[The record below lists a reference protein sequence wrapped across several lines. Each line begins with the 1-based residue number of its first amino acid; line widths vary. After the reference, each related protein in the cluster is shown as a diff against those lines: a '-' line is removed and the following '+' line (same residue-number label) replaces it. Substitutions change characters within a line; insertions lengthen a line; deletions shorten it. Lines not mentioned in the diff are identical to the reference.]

1 MQNKYNDNT
10 FIFLSTADMEKLYTV
25 KEIAA
30 QRLLGYGERTIR
42 DLIKSW
48 EVETIDVRR
57 AGSQKPSYRVK
68 QSVLNEYLKKKEID
82 ALTK

>member
-48 EVETIDVRR
+48 ELETIDVRR

>member
-1 MQNKYNDNT
+1 
-10 FIFLSTADMEKLYTV
+10 MEKLYTV

-48 EVETIDVRR
+48 ELETIDVRR
-57 AGSQKPSYRVK
+57 AGSQKPSYRIK

-82 ALTK
+82 ASQNSFIT